1 MLAMDYVSF
10 WLNNLLFYDISNA
23 SYLSSLRVFMLRSLM
38 CYIGVSCPF
47 HLNPFSF
54 QLDPNTM
61 CVIHLEGHIFP
72 SVSQEFDPDKK
83 KVVSKTLRFIAHYYA
98 ASLIVSVF
106 IHAEYLHL
114 GFDHILQFALF
125 ILFFPILSTV
135 AVPALFYFILLSL
148 LNRFI
153 SLRA

>member
-1 MLAMDYVSF
+1 MLAMDYVSL

-23 SYLSSLRVFMLRSLM
+23 CYLYSLRVFMLRGLM

-54 QLDPNTM
+54 QSDPSIM

-72 SVSQEFDPDKK
+72 SVLQEFDPDKK

-98 ASLIVSVF
+98 ASLIVSVYTCRICIQALITYCSLQF
-106 IHAEYLHL
+106 LFFFFLFYQLLLLHL
-114 GFDHILQFALF
+114 
-125 ILFFPILSTV
+125 
-135 AVPALFYFILLSL
+135 YFISFLFLCL
-148 LNRFI
+148 I
-153 SLRA
+153 S